1 MAKHGETNKL
11 KAAGARNARI
21 IRILTAC
28 ICVCLAFAAGF
39 LVRGDQGLL
48 KRIGFESLIVA
59 GEQNP
64 GMTVSGSTYSSLS
77 ARVAE
82 VEGILA
88 NDSMDSYDLDETT
101 SQILAAYAASTEDP
115 YLRYYDES
123 RYQAFIKENSSKYG
137 GIGVLFSEYN
147 GRAYAVDVFEGST
160 ADANGVE

>member
-1 MAKHGETNKL
+1 M
-11 KAAGARNARI
+11 
-21 IRILTAC
+21 
-28 ICVCLAFAAGF
+28 CLAFAAGF

-115 YLRYYDES
+115 YLR
-123 RYQAFIKENSSKYG
+123 
-137 GIGVLFSEYN
+137 
-147 GRAYAVDVFEGST
+147 
-160 ADANGVE
+160 